1 MIGARCREQILV
13 IAAVLVVCPLA
24 VRAQIDDKARAQEAR
39 ALAAATDA
47 SLAKGDYQAAIRQ
60 AQSAFEL
67 HQSLGAR
74 ADAAWDLN
82 AIGLANQYLGLY
94 HPALDAYRRALE
106 LDRAAGARDGEITR
120 LNNIGNVHFL
130 QGRYSDAL
138 AMYQDATARLG
149 ALASPAAHGRLRKMT
164 LSNLAALNTRIGAH
178 ERALEL
184 YAQLT
189 SGETMQPAEEA
200 QLLVNQG
207 ALVRRLGDPAKA
219 LDLYRAAQ
227 RLFAQAAHR
236 DGEIGAWRNIGI
248 VYALDLTDHEGALAA
263 FDTALR
269 LARSSSNRRGE
280 AQALLYRGEVL
291 RRIGR
296 DEDARRDL
304 EAAFGNA
311 LATGLVEEQWKA
323 LYALGLVAEAR
334 GDRLGARA
342 TLERAIAA
350 IESVRA
356 DLKTVALRSE
366 FLADKRDVY
375 DALIWLTL
383 RERPRAVGDVF
394 RLLEQSRARTFR
406 DRLQPDAGAPTL
418 AAVQARLPA
427 DTLLIEYWVGPRGM
441 AMLWASH
448 ASAGVVTRAAWPA
461 DMEAVQQLSDAVARK
476 DSDWRPASV
485 AAGEI
490 LLKLLPPLS
499 RVEHLLIV
507 PDGSL
512 HFVPF
517 ETLTLPGAGTLLVE
531 RFDVS
536 YLPSAAFVLQPA
548 TARGWAWPWQ
558 RELVAFGDPATAGSY
573 PLETIQWSPL
583 PYAAEEV
590 RRVAD
595 ALAGKDDIHLGPDAR
610 KEFVTDGR
618 LRSVPVVHFS
628 THAVADARDPDRSR
642 ILLAP
647 RAPGGPADYLFL
659 RDVNDLD
666 LTGVGL
672 VTLSACETARGKVIR
687 GEGVESFSRAFL
699 AAGAGAVVTT
709 LWDVADRPGAEF
721 MTQFYGSARGGRAT
735 AGALREAKLEFLGSN
750 LAWSHPYY
758 WAGYLLTGN
767 GRDPLRRVVP
777 WSAIA
782 AAAVVALIAF
792 SCSASSGSEGDTVQ
806 AASSHSRPIA
816 SIGAVDLTTT
826 DEPGGG
832 VMTPRSSDSSRASR
846 CWLASA
852 RADWDSSAP
861 PASYNSISIVT
872 PSGF

>member
-1 MIGARCREQILV
+1 MAAWLRQT
-13 IAAVLVVCPLA
+13 IAIATVLIAGSLA
-24 VRAQIDDKARAQEAR
+24 ARAQNGDKARAQEAR
-39 ALAAATDA
+39 VLATATDA
-47 SLAKGDYQAAIRQ
+47 SLARGDYQAAISQ
-60 AQSAFEL
+60 AQRAFDL
-67 HQSLGAR
+67 HERLGAR

-94 HPALDAYRRALE
+94 SPALDAYRRALE

-130 QGRYSDAL
+130 LGRYSDAL
-138 AMYQDATARLG
+138 AMYDDAAGKLG
-149 ALASPAAHGRLRKMT
+149 ALAPPDTQRRLRRMT
-164 LSNLAALNTRIGAH
+164 VANLAALNTRIGAH
-178 ERALEL
+178 ERALDL
-184 YAQLT
+184 YARLPA
-189 SGETMQPAEEA
+189 GETMQPAEEA

-207 ALVRRLGDPAKA
+207 ALVRRLGDPGKA

-227 RLFAQAAHR
+227 RLFARAAHR

-248 VYALDLTDHEGALAA
+248 VHALDLTDYARALEA

-296 DEDARRDL
+296 DEEARRDL
-304 EAAFGNA
+304 EAAFGTA

-323 LYALGLVAEAR
+323 LYGLGLVAEAR
-334 GDRLGARA
+334 GDGLGARA
-342 TLERAIAA
+342 TMERAIAA

-383 RERPRAVGDVF
+383 RERPRAVGDAF
-394 RLLEQSRARTFR
+394 RLMEQSRARTFR

-427 DTLLIEYWVGPRGM
+427 DTLLLEYWVGARGM

-448 ASAGVVTRAAWPA
+448 AAAGVVTRAAWPA
-461 DMEAVQQLSDAVARK
+461 DLEAVQQLSDAVARK
-476 DSDWRPASV
+476 DSDWRTASV

-490 LLKLLPPLS
+490 LLRHLPELS
-499 RVEHLLIV
+499 RIQHLLIV
-507 PDGSL
+507 PDGAL
-512 HFVPF
+512 HFLPF

-531 RFDVS
+531 RFAVS
-536 YLPSAAFVLQPA
+536 YLPAASFTLTPA
-548 TARGWAWPWQ
+548 AARGWAWPWQ
-558 RELVAFGDPATAGSY
+558 RALVAFGDPAPAGSY
-573 PLETIQWSPL
+573 PLETVQWPPL

-590 RRVAD
+590 RRVAK
-595 ALAGKDDIHLGPDAR
+595 ALPGGQETYVGADAR
-610 KEFVTDGR
+610 KQFVTDGR

-628 THAVADARDPDRSR
+628 THAVADTRDPDRSR

-687 GEGVESFSRAFL
+687 GEGVESFSRALL

-709 LWDVADRPGAEF
+709 LWDVVDRPSAEF
-721 MTQFYGSARGGRAT
+721 MTAFYASAGGGHGT
-735 AGALREAKLEFLGSN
+735 AGALRDAKLEFLRSDLG
-750 LAWSHPYY
+750 WSHPYY

-767 GRDPLRRVVP
+767 GRNPLRRVVP

-782 AAAVVALIAF
+782 ASTLVVLIAF
-792 SCSASSGSEGDTVQ
+792 S
-806 AASSHSRPIA
+806 AALRAGARGTRSRLLRRTA
-816 SIGAVDLTTT
+816 N
-826 DEPGGG
+826 
-832 VMTPRSSDSSRASR
+832 RSRR
-846 CWLASA
+846 
-852 RADWDSSAP
+852 SAP
-861 PASYNSISIVT
+861 T
-872 PSGF
+872 R